1 MRKYHRRRIQCRGSL
16 PKLYSL
22 LDVISLKY
30 KSIKKALKITL
41 WILASLLLLVAVFI
55 FSLQFKSVQTFVAKK
70 AAKYLSEKLQTR
82 VEVGSL
88 HFKPFK
94 SLVLDSLYIEDRE
107 QDTLLFSPRLTV
119 DLNLFSRK
127 LRKISVNTIQMD
139 NGKFHLKQ
147 YRDSA
152 TNVEFIINYFD
163 TGDPTPTK
171 KPRRPYDVTI
181 DKIVLNNIAFKY
193 QNFNNT
199 TPVKGVNFNDID
211 LRNLSTSIL
220 NLDTKN
226 HLIKAGFR
234 NLTLREKSGFYLK
247 NLTTNAT
254 IDTNQMEFKD
264 LLLETPTSRLSDY
277 LLMKYANFKDF
288 GKFISK
294 VYMNVNFK
302 NARINSSDVSYF
314 APQLA
319 KSNIILDL
327 DGQATGFIND
337 LKAKNF
343 AVRSGQA
350 TYLKGDFNIKGL
362 PTLKNT
368 MLDLKVDQFT
378 TNKRDLDLIIARA
391 TGSKKSLIPPI
402 ASKFGN
408 ISFKGRF
415 TGFTNDFIA
424 FGEIKTRLGRV
435 VTDLN
440 MKINSKG
447 YPTYNGIVR
456 AYDFNIGELLDRGDL
471 GRTTLT
477 ANINGSGFNLNTL
490 QERVKG
496 DIRYFDYNGYRYS
509 NINVNGSFI
518 NKTFQGIIKV
528 NDRNIKLDFNGSID
542 LKPNL
547 PIFNFNASLRG
558 ANLHKLNFTKDT
570 IQIDADLT
578 TNFTGSN
585 LENIQG
591 EFAVSKI
598 RLTNS
603 DNSFIVDSVYLT
615 AIGIGSNREL
625 KINSDILDA
634 GIKGEYSLK
643 TLPDYFKSV
652 ANQYI
657 PSLRLKYL
665 KPGRQNFEFSLKIK
679 YFEPLS
685 MLLMPA
691 LKIPDGAN
699 FNGKFVSAENIA
711 NLNGFAKLIQYNQIK
726 INNLII
732 DESTSAQAMNIFVTS
747 DRIDITDSLYIK
759 NVNMANILRNDSL
772 SLNIKLSD
780 KNAVN
785 QLDLNSLVEFT
796 ETGTEKIRLSVLPS
810 DVIINN
816 EVWKIQE
823 KVSFSFDE
831 GRGPNDAFSLFR
843 RTKITG
849 FELFRDNQMITIDG
863 IISKDPADELL
874 IGFNKFKLTTFN
886 PLTQTAGIS
895 LKGELNGKAKFAG
908 ILTKP
913 NVEAEMKID
922 TLHYNNVLIGDLN
935 LNAGFDNST
944 RLINVAID
952 IENQGTKTLEIDGT
966 YNANSDQNS
975 LDMNVMMNN
984 NEVIIFQP
992 FLKTLVTNMNGKV
1005 SANLEVTGKITQP
1018 RIDGTISFNDAGM
1031 TVNYLKT
1038 PYRMSDEFKVEN
1050 SVIILNSFKLRDIN
1064 NTEALVNGTVDM
1076 ANPLNPNIQIN
1087 IVANDPFMALNTTA
1101 KDNPL
1106 YYGVAYGTGVFS
1118 FTGPTNDMRINI
1130 DAKTEA
1136 GTVFNIPLNSSAT
1149 VSKNDFITFV
1159 AKDSSLNKPKVTSFK
1174 GLVMTLSLQ
1183 VDEESEVNIFTELG
1197 KLSGRGK
1204 SENLRLNI
1212 TSLGDFEM
1220 YGAYLITSG
1229 KFAFTAQDFINK
1241 IFKITQGGSIRW
1253 TGNPVE
1259 AAINLSAVYEVRAS
1273 LRPLYTAAGRPPLEQ
1288 RVPVEAVM
1296 NLSGPLLTPTIAF
1309 DLNFPADA
1317 YIKDELQSYL
1327 SDVNNMNQ
1335 QALSLIVRRSFAD
1348 GAGGKLGEAA
1358 TATLIEA
1365 GTELV
1370 FNQLN
1375 TIITQ
1380 SLNLNTVDFNIRSFN
1395 DASAT
1400 FRFMNDRLILTGGVT
1415 GRNIKD
1421 DAFSDFNLLG
1431 NSSVARDVEALY
1443 LIKKDGS
1450 LVLRASN
1457 KLNNRNF
1464 LNITNKESEYVSALG
1479 LVYRKDFD
1487 NVSELLKFMRG
1498 KSRKEEKPKEEPLP
1512 LITDATKPEEKVQPK
1527 NK

>member
-1 MRKYHRRRIQCRGSL
+1 M
-16 PKLYSL
+16 
-22 LDVISLKY
+22 
-30 KSIKKALKITL
+30 
-41 WILASLLLLVAVFI
+41 AVFI
-55 FSLQFKSVQTFVAKK
+55 FSLQFRSVQTYVAKK

-88 HFKPFK
+88 YIKPFK

-107 QDTLLFSPRLTV
+107 KDTLLFSPRLTI
-119 DLNLFSRK
+119 DLNLLSLK
-127 LRKISVNTIQMD
+127 LRKVSVNTIQMD

-152 TNVEFIINYFD
+152 TNIQFIINYFD
-163 TGDPTPTK
+163 TGDATPTK
-171 KPRRPYDVTI
+171 KPRKAYDVTI

-199 TPVKGVNFNDID
+199 KPVKGVNFNDID
-211 LRNLSTSIL
+211 LRNLSTTIL

-226 HLIKAGFR
+226 HLVKAGFR

-254 IDTNQMEFKD
+254 IDTNQLEFKD
-264 LLLETPTSRLSDY
+264 LLLETPNTRLSDY
-277 LLMKYANFKDF
+277 LLMKYGSFKDF
-288 GKFISK
+288 GSFISK
-294 VYMNVNFK
+294 VYMKVNFK
-302 NARINSSDVSYF
+302 NSKINSSDVTYF

-319 KSNIILDL
+319 RSNIILEL

-337 LKAKNF
+337 LKAKNL

-350 TYLKGDFNIKGL
+350 TYLKGDFSIKGL

-368 MLDLKVDQFT
+368 MLDLKVDQFS
-378 TNKRDLDLIIARA
+378 TNKKDLDLIIFRA

-402 ASKFGN
+402 ATKFGN
-408 ISFKGRF
+408 INFKGRF

-435 VTDLN
+435 VTDIN
-440 MKINSKG
+440 MKIDGKG
-447 YPTYNGIVR
+447 YPRYSGVVK
-456 AYDFNIGELLDRGDL
+456 AYDFNLGELLDRKDL

-477 ANINGSGFNLNTL
+477 ANITGSGFNLNSL

-518 NKTFQGIIKV
+518 DKLFQGLIKI
-528 NDRNIKLDFNGSID
+528 NDNNIKLDFDGSID
-542 LKPNL
+542 LKPQL
-547 PIFNFNASLRG
+547 PIFNFNASVRG
-558 ANLHKLNFTKDT
+558 ANLHTLNFTKDT
-570 IQIDADLT
+570 VQIDADLT

-591 EFAVSKI
+591 AFAISKI
-598 RLTNS
+598 RLT
-603 DNSFIVDSVYLT
+603 DTENSFIIDSVNLV

-625 KINSDILDA
+625 KIESDILDA
-634 GIKGEYSLK
+634 SIKGEYDLK

-657 PSLRLKYL
+657 PSLRMKFLT
-665 KPGRQNFEFSLKIK
+665 PGKQNFEFVLKIK

-691 LKIPDGAN
+691 LKIPDGAK

-711 NLNGFAKLIQYNQIK
+711 NLNGFAKLIQFNKIK

-732 DESTSAQAMNIFVTS
+732 DESTSAQAMNVFITS
-747 DRIDITDSLYIK
+747 DRIDITDSLYIQ
-759 NVNMANILRNDSL
+759 NVNVANILRNDSL

-780 KNAVN
+780 KNATN
-785 QLDLNSLVEFT
+785 QLDLNSLVEFRD
-796 ETGTEKIRLSVLPS
+796 TGNEMIRLSVLPS

-831 GRGPNDAFSLFR
+831 GRGPNDSFSLFR

-849 FELFRDNQMITIDG
+849 FELFRDNQMLTLDG

-886 PLTQTAGIS
+886 PITQASGIS
-895 LKGELNGKAKFAG
+895 LRGELNGDAKFAG
-908 ILTKP
+908 ILDKP
-913 NVEAEMKID
+913 KVEAEIKID
-922 TLHYNNVLIGDLN
+922 TLHFNNILIGDLN
-935 LNAGFDNST
+935 LNAGFDDQT
-944 RLINVAID
+944 RLINVAVD
-952 IENQGTKTLEIDGT
+952 IENQGSKTLEIDGT

-984 NEVIIFQP
+984 NEVVIFQP

-1018 RIDGTISFNDAGM
+1018 RIDGTIAFNDAGM

-1038 PYRMSDEFKVEN
+1038 PYRITDEFKVEN
-1050 SVIILNSFKLRDIN
+1050 SVIMLNSFKLRDIN
-1064 NTEALVNGTVDM
+1064 NTEALVNGTVNM
-1076 ANPLNPNIQIN
+1076 ANPLNPDIQIN
-1087 IVANDPFMALNTTA
+1087 IVANNPFMALNTTA

-1106 YYGVAYGTGVFS
+1106 YYGTAFGTGVFS
-1118 FTGPTNDMRINI
+1118 FNGPTNDMRINI
-1130 DAKTEA
+1130 DAKTGA
-1136 GTVFNIPLNSSAT
+1136 GTVFNIPLNSSSI

-1174 GLVMTLSLQ
+1174 GLVMTLSLK
-1183 VDEESEVNIFTELG
+1183 VDENSEVNIFTDLG
-1197 KLSGRGK
+1197 KLTGRGN

-1220 YGAYLITSG
+1220 FGAYLISTG
-1229 KFAFTAQDFINK
+1229 KFEFTAQDFINK
-1241 IFKITQGGSIRW
+1241 IFKINGGGSIRW

-1259 AAINLSAVYEVRAS
+1259 AAINLSAIYEVRAS
-1273 LRPLYTAAGRPPLEQ
+1273 LRPLYIAAGRPPLEQ
-1288 RVPVEAVM
+1288 RVPVEAMM

-1327 SDVNNMNQ
+1327 SDVNNTNQ

-1348 GAGGKLGEAA
+1348 GVGGRLDQAA

-1380 SLNLNTVDFNIRSFN
+1380 TLNLNTVDFNIRSFN

-1415 GRNIKD
+1415 DRNISD
-1421 DAFSDFNLLG
+1421 DPFSEFNLLG
-1431 NSSVARDVEALY
+1431 SSAVARDVEALY

-1464 LNITNKESEYVSALG
+1464 LNITNDASEYVSAIG

-1487 NVSELLKFMRG
+1487 NITELLKFLRG
-1498 KSRKEEKPKEEPLP
+1498 KSRKEEKPTEEKPKEEKPAP
-1512 LITDATKPEEKVQPK
+1512 LITGATKPKETAVPK
-1527 NK
+1527 K